1 MLDVSGL
8 SMRRPGEASEV
19 YLLRRH
25 LGFVFRA
32 LRAAARVRALPR
44 SASERGGRER
54 EGRLC
59 RSVLMAVE

>member
-1 MLDVSGL
+1 
-8 SMRRPGEASEV
+8 
-19 YLLRRH
+19 
-25 LGFVFRA
+25 
-32 LRAAARVRALPR
+32 VRALPR